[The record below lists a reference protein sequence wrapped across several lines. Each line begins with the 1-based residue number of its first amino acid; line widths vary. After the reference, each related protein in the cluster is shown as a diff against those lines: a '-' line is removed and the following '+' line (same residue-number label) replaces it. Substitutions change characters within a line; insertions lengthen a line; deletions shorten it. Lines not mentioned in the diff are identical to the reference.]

1 MRTHTWTRRA
11 AALTLGA
18 AAALALTVGSANAA
32 GNLATGSSGP
42 AVVCLQRALDDVDG
56 AGLGQDGQFGTL
68 TRNAVVHFQSEHGL
82 SADGVV
88 GPNTGATVKNAVS
101 QAYYAAHRANDPSQV
116 ELGNW
121 TSTCSSQLPG

>member
-42 AVVCLQRALDDVDG
+42 AVVCLQRA
-56 AGLGQDGQFGTL
+56 
-68 TRNAVVHFQSEHGL
+68 
-82 SADGVV
+82 
-88 GPNTGATVKNAVS
+88 
-101 QAYYAAHRANDPSQV
+101 
-116 ELGNW
+116 
-121 TSTCSSQLPG
+121 